1 MCIKKKL
8 KLIKRYGLYGG
19 LRLLK
24 DIFLT
29 KFLFCSNV
37 RIIRFPCYIRKDGSV
52 SFGKGFTSGVGLRVD
67 AFMDAVVSI
76 GENVQ
81 INDYVH
87 IAAIN
92 NVIIGRDTLI
102 ASKVFISD
110 HNHGI
115 FSKSDIH
122 SSPTIIPSS
131 RPLESAPVHIGERVW
146 IGENVTILPGACIG
160 NGVVIGANSVVRGE
174 IPNNV
179 IIAGVPAKIVKKYN
193 YERMQWERI

>member
-1 MCIKKKL
+1 
-8 KLIKRYGLYGG
+8 
-19 LRLLK
+19 
-24 DIFLT
+24 
-29 KFLFCSNV
+29 
-37 RIIRFPCYIRKDGSV
+37 
-52 SFGKGFTSGVGLRVD
+52 
-67 AFMDAVVSI
+67 MDAVVSI

-115 FSKSDIH
+115 FLNPISIVH
-122 SSPTIIPSS
+122 QLLFL
-131 RPLESAPVHIGERVW
+131 RLGPLNLPVYIGERVW